1 MASQSAIIK
10 KVRGIMA
17 KKKKEDRSK
26 SEESNNEE
34 TLVKKI
40 MVEMSTEEIAVMLES
55 MESVKAD
62 AEENKDKWLR
72 AQADFANYKK
82 RIDAQQIKL
91 FEDASARVIKQYLPL
106 LDDMKRALD
115 NQPETGDSSDWVQ
128 GIDLIYQKFHVVLGN
143 EGVTTMETK
152 GENFDPNFH
161 EAISQEESPEH
172 KSGQI
177 IEEIQTGYMIGE
189 RVLRHALVRVAS

>member
-1 MASQSAIIK
+1 LPNAIIK

-34 TLVKKI
+34 TLIKKI

-55 MESVKAD
+55 MESVKTE

-152 GENFDPNFH
+152 GESFDPNFH
-161 EAISQEESPEH
+161 EAISQEESPDH

>member
-40 MVEMSTEEIAVMLES
+40 MVEMSTEEIAAMLES

-115 NQPETGDSSDWVQ
+115 NQPETGDNSDWVQ

>member
-1 MASQSAIIK
+1 
-10 KVRGIMA
+10 MA

-34 TLVKKI
+34 ILVKKI
-40 MVEMSTEEIAVMLES
+40 MVEMSTEEIADMLES
-55 MESVKAD
+55 MESVKTE

-115 NQPETGDSSDWVQ
+115 NQPETDDSYDWVQ

-143 EGVTTMETK
+143 EGVTTMETE

-172 KSGQI
+172 ESGQI

>member
-1 MASQSAIIK
+1 LVLPNAIIK

-34 TLVKKI
+34 TLIKKI

-55 MESVKAD
+55 MESVKTE

-115 NQPETGDSSDWVQ
+115 NQPETGDSSEWVL

-152 GENFDPNFH
+152 GESFDPNFH
-161 EAISQEESPEH
+161 EAISQEESLDHE
-172 KSGQI
+172 SGQI